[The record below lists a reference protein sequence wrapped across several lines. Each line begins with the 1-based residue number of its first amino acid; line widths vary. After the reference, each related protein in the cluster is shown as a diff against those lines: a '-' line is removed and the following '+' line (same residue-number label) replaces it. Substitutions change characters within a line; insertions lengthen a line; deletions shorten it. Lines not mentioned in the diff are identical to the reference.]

1 MNPII
6 VEAAGKHT
14 ASVIFAHGLGDSA
27 QGWYPLA
34 RSLAAKRQFSHI
46 RWILPT
52 APVQPVTANGGYRM
66 TSWFDIQD
74 FNPRAGI
81 IAEDD
86 AGMLASV
93 RTINTLVSAEV
104 DAGIPADR
112 VLVGG
117 FSQGAVI
124 SYLTGLTSERKLAG
138 VAALSGF
145 LGMSG
150 KIKSVRGARYIP
162 MLTDHAVKLP
172 IFHGHGDAD
181 EVVQYKWGK
190 QTVDTLKELGVQNVD
205 FRTYRGMGHSICP
218 EEQADLEAFIAK
230 VIPAEP

>member
-1 MNPII
+1 MPNPMI

-14 ASVIFAHGLGDSA
+14 ASIIFAHGLGDSA

-34 RSLAAKRQFSHI
+34 RALAAKKQFAHI
-46 RWILPT
+46 RWVLPT

-74 FNPRAGI
+74 LNPRAGI

-93 RTINTLVSAEV
+93 RTITALVSAEV
-104 DAGIPADR
+104 DAGIPAER

-124 SYLTGLTSERKLAG
+124 SYLVGLTSERKLAG

-145 LGMSG
+145 LGMAG
-150 KIKSVRGARYIP
+150 KVKS
-162 MLTDHAVKLP
+162 MMTDHAAKLP

-190 QTVDTLKELGVQNVD
+190 QTVDTLKELGVQNLD

-230 VIPAEP
+230 VLPADS

>member
-1 MNPII
+1 MPNPMI

-14 ASVIFAHGLGDSA
+14 ASIIFAHGLGDSA

-34 RSLAAKRQFSHI
+34 RALAAKKQFAHI
-46 RWILPT
+46 RWVLPT
-52 APVQPVTANGGYRM
+52 A
-66 TSWFDIQD
+66 FDIQD
-74 FNPRAGI
+74 LNPRAGI

-93 RTINTLVSAEV
+93 RTITALVSAEV
-104 DAGIPADR
+104 DAGIPAER

-124 SYLTGLTSERKLAG
+124 SYLVGLTSERKLAG

-145 LGMSG
+145 LGMAG
-150 KIKSVRGARYIP
+150 KVKS
-162 MLTDHAVKLP
+162 MMTDHAAKLP

-190 QTVDTLKELGVQNVD
+190 QTVDTLKELGVQNLD

-230 VIPAEP
+230 VLPADS